1 MRIINSPFAIFH
13 FQFSN
18 GTVLKSLLKVSIP
31 IIFLIIGCSAS
42 SYPPLDVVDKVD
54 IQKYIGKWYEIA
66 RLPFSQQE
74 GCSCTTAEY
83 EIIDL
88 TTLRVINKCIKE
100 GELDDANGKAFVV
113 EGSNNAKLRVQFFW
127 PFRGDYWVIELDE
140 ENYQYAVVGTPSRK
154 YMWILS
160 RSPKMDGQIYNTLIE
175 KSKAKGFD
183 VSKLIKTQQD
193 CNQ

>member
-1 MRIINSPFAIFH
+1 MKNIFK
-13 FQFSN
+13 
-18 GTVLKSLLKVSIP
+18 TVFP
-31 IIFLIIGCSAS
+31 IILTFFGCSSAN
-42 SYPPLDVVDKVD
+42 YPPLDVVDKVD
-54 IQKYIGKWYEIA
+54 INRYIGKWYEIA

-83 EIIDL
+83 EIIDA

-100 GELDDANGKAFVV
+100 GELDDAKGKAFVV

-127 PFRGDYWVIELDE
+127 PFRGDYWVIEIDE

-160 RSPKMDGQIYNTLIE
+160 RTPKMNEEIYNSLLQKT
-175 KSKAKGFD
+175 SARGFD
-183 VSKLIKTQQD
+183 ISKLIKTEQNCPQ
-193 CNQ
+193 

>member
-1 MRIINSPFAIFH
+1 MKNIIKAA
-13 FQFSN
+13 
-18 GTVLKSLLKVSIP
+18 LP
-31 IIFLIIGCSAS
+31 IILTFFGCSSAN
-42 SYPPLDVVDKVD
+42 YPPLNVVEKVD
-54 IQKYIGKWYEIA
+54 ITRYIGKWYEIA

-83 EIIDL
+83 EIINS

-160 RSPKMDGQIYNTLIE
+160 RTPKMDEQIYNSLLQ
-175 KSKAKGFD
+175 KASAKGFD
-183 VSKLIKTQQD
+183 ISKLLKTEQN
-193 CNQ
+193 CP